1 MTTRKIVLK
10 KVKVGTPIKT
20 VTAGSF
26 GINNLGGVNTS
37 GRITGSLL
45 AFNQSSGNF
54 EPVTLTGDSN
64 HFITYDSSGTP
75 DTLQINFTNDSIS
88 GSLIPKLDSAFDL
101 GSSTKKW
108 KDLFLSGSTINLGD
122 LTIQSTG
129 GGIEVKDSDGNTLL
143 QNIKYITV
151 NGDTDILAY
160 DSSTSTFTFND
171 SDIARTD
178 EIETFHKAIKVTDSA
193 EITSNLTVGGNLT
206 VSGDLSYDDVSAD
219 SATFSGSV
227 AIGNNLTA
235 DSATINKIANTTLT
249 GKNATFDSATIGNL
263 AATNLVISSGDSAF
277 FNKVAIGDLEVDSAN
292 IDRLTLDSGQV
303 RQLSTGFINADSAFM
318 DSATISTIA
327 TGSINADQQFTDSA
341 TITNLANSVLTAKVI
356 TNTTLVGDSA
366 TIGNVAVTTQ
376 LTGNQAN
383 FDSVA
388 SNTLHAN
395 SLSVDSGDIRQLSVD
410 FINADS
416 AFLDS
421 ATITNL
427 STSQITLS
435 QTTIDSATINTLN
448 ADSSDIRQFSTE
460 FINFD
465 SAFGDSATIT
475 NIANTQ
481 LTGSQATF
489 DSATITNLNVD
500 SSDIR
505 QLSTE
510 FINADSAFID
520 SATIGN
526 IAITNAVISSGDSAT
541 FTSLANST
549 FTGKVITG
557 TNVAFDSAR
566 IGSIGI
572 GGTDITT
579 SGKIYYANVFSG
591 LGDLPDASSHHGMF
605 AHVHATGGGYFAHAG
620 AWHRLIDSSTT
631 AIQRVRALLSDSA
644 TINNLAAGTINV
656 DNINIGDSATFTNL
670 ASTQL
675 TVDNATLDSSA
686 HNTLHANKL
695 TADSGD
701 IRQLSVDFINFDSA
715 FGDSATITNI
725 ANSVLTAKAI
735 TGTSATIDS
744 ATIGNIAITNAVIS
758 SGDSA
763 TITNIASSQ
772 LTIDNASF
780 DSVAAN
786 TIHVSALTNDSATI
800 TNIANTQFTG
810 SQATIDSADI
820 GNLRTTGVL
829 QTDSVN
835 TTQIEFLTN
844 VTNVPAHKEGRL
856 FYDDS
861 NKTIGFYSDV
871 NGLVHEVGIEEHQRV
886 YNNTGSTIAKGKPV
900 YFSGNYTGGAVDVPT
915 VALADATDTAK
926 YNAQGLT
933 AVAIPNNSYGYIQT
947 SGQLSGLDTSGLSA
961 GQKVFVGLG
970 SGLLSNSTPL
980 YPNYP
985 ICLGWCVSSNA
996 STGVILLNRQAH
1008 TIDSLRVVT
1017 SGHIGSNLQIDGNL
1031 TVLGATTS
1039 VSSADLTAGTPMF
1052 RLNEG
1057 NAIGEAGTTFSGT
1070 GLDDAFYSGFFTGTA
1085 NQNYYVRI
1093 DGVGTGAGGVDTFEV
1108 AFAADST
1115 FSSPVLTKQPITG
1128 SAQMIHSTDNISIN
1142 FSSTTGHDSGARWA
1156 GTAGPINVDTGFFSN
1171 RNTGGSGVGFTY
1183 VGIYY
1188 DVSDDKWKLI
1198 DEYDSNPSGSINEA
1212 DASYSLGTL
1221 KLDTLEGSV
1230 TGNVTGNVSG
1240 TAATVT
1246 GAAQSNITSVGTL
1259 TGLTVG
1265 GDLTLDSAGAVIYDK
1280 SEQSLIFKDNH
1291 KAKFGTGGDLE
1302 IYHDGANS
1310 RINDVGTGGL
1320 YIQGNVVALQNG
1332 TGETY
1337 IQGTSNG
1344 AVVINHDNAQKF
1356 TTTSSG
1362 ISVNGLMA
1370 STTATADSA
1379 TIGNLANS
1387 VLTAKVITGTNVTF
1401 DSATITNIAS
1411 NSINT
1416 NALQVDD
1423 ITIDGST
1430 ISDAGDLTLDVAG
1443 DIVLDADGGDIRFK
1457 DGGTEIAVFE
1467 NSSSDFQIKAAVQD
1481 KDIIFRGNDGGSGI
1495 NALTL
1500 DMSEAGK
1507 ATFNDMVVAPKA
1519 DIDSAD
1525 IRQLTTEFIHGDSA
1539 VFDSATITTLAVGT
1553 LNIDNINI
1561 GDSATFTNVAVST
1574 ALNTNS
1580 LIVDDIT
1587 IDGSTITD
1595 AGTITI
1601 DANAIDLDADGGNIT
1616 LKDGGTEIGQFQLN
1630 DTNHLKLV
1638 SKVSDADIFLQGND
1652 GGSTITAL
1660 RLDMSEAGKA
1670 TFNAGAGFT
1679 GDITQA
1685 SGDYLYT
1692 GGGNFDI
1699 KHSTDDQNI
1708 VFSTST
1714 GGSTTEKMR
1723 IRGASNSVAIS
1734 GTLSVGNLN
1743 VDSADIIKI
1752 ARDNL
1757 STANSSALTY
1767 DSAGGQFGLNANH
1780 VMALI
1785 QTVDSNGS
1793 GLNADT
1799 LEGQAGSHYRI
1810 NVYNASGTLLN

>member
-10 KVKVGTPIKT
+10 KVKVGTPIRT

-108 KDLFLSGSTINLGD
+108 KDLFLSGSTITLGD
-122 LTIQSTG
+122 LTIASTG

-206 VSGDLSYDDVSAD
+206 VVGDLQYDDVSAD
-219 SATFSGSV
+219 SAVFSGSV

-235 DSATINKIANTTLT
+235 DSSTINKIANTTLT
-249 GKNATFDSATIGNL
+249 GQNATFDSATIGNL
-263 AATNLVISSGDSAF
+263 AVTNLVISSGDSAF
-277 FNKVAIGDLEVDSAN
+277 FSKVGVGDLEVDSAN

-356 TNTTLVGDSA
+356 TGDSA

-605 AHVHATGGGYFAHAG
+605 AHVHATGGGYFAHGG
-620 AWHRLIDSSTT
+620 AWHRLLDSSTT

-670 ASTQL
+670 ASTQF
-675 TVDNATLDSSA
+675 TGSQATLDSATIGGIHLTSNDITTTGKIYYANVFSTEGDLPSA
-686 HNTLHANKL
+686 STYHGMFAHVHATGKGYFAHGGAWHQLLDKSSANDSATITNLANSVL
-695 TADSGD
+695 TAKA
-701 IRQLSVDFINFDSA
+701 ITNTTLV
-715 FGDSATITNI
+715 GDSATITNI

-763 TITNIASSQ
+763 T
-772 LTIDNASF
+772 F
-780 DSVAAN
+780 
-786 TIHVSALTNDSATI
+786 

-844 VTNVPAHKEGRL
+844 VTNVPAHKEGRI

-871 NGLVHEVGIEEHQRV
+871 DGLVHEVGIEEHQRV
-886 YNNTGSTIAKGKPV
+886 YNNSGATITKGKPV

-1031 TVLGATTS
+1031 TVLGSTTS

-1070 GLDDAFYSGFFTGTA
+1070 GLDDAFYSGFFTGTT

-1108 AFAADST
+1108 AFGADST
-1115 FSSPVLTKQPITG
+1115 FSSPVLTKQVITG

-1142 FSSTTGHDSGARWA
+1142 FASTTGHDSGARWA

-1171 RNTGGSGVGFTY
+1171 RNTGTSGVGFTY

-1221 KLDTLEGSV
+1221 KLDTLEGNV

-1259 TGLTVG
+1259 TGLTIG
-1265 GDLTLDSAGAVIYDK
+1265 GDLTLDSAGAVVYDK
-1280 SEQSLIFKDNH
+1280 SE
-1291 KAKFGTGGDLE
+1291 KALTFGDKHFIKFGTGGDAN
-1302 IYHDGANS
+1302 IRHDGNNTKFTHTGA
-1310 RINDVGTGGL
+1310 GGL
-1320 YIQGNVVALQNG
+1320 YIGADTFALQNG
-1332 TGETY
+1332 THDENY
-1337 IQGTSNG
+1337 IVMG
-1344 AVVINHDNAQKF
+1344 DNSSVELYEDNVKRLE
-1356 TTTSSG
+1356 TTTTG
-1362 ISVNGLMA
+1362 VSVTGLMA

-1430 ISDAGDLTLDVAG
+1430 ISDAGDFTLDIGG
-1443 DIVLDADGGDIRFK
+1443 DITLDADGGDIK
-1457 DGGTEIAVFE
+1457 LSNGGTQFANFGDATGAVHIDAIV
-1467 NSSSDFQIKAAVQD
+1467 SDDDIK
-1481 KDIIFRGNDGGSGI
+1481 FRGNDGGSTI
-1495 NALTL
+1495 TALTL

-1587 IDGSTITD
+1587 INSSTISD

-1601 DANAIDLDADGGNIT
+1601 DANHIDLDADGGNIT
-1616 LKDGGTEIGQFQLN
+1616 FKDGGTEIGQFQLN
-1630 DTNHLKLV
+1630 DTNHFKIG
-1638 SKVSDADIFLQGND
+1638 SKVSDADIRFFGND

-1660 RLDMSEAGKA
+1660 ILDMSEAGKA
-1670 TFNAGAGFT
+1670 TFNS
-1679 GDITQA
+1679 DIIT
-1685 SGDYLYT
+1685 
-1692 GGGNFDI
+1692 
-1699 KHSTDDQNI
+1699 
-1708 VFSTST
+1708 
-1714 GGSTTEKMR
+1714 
-1723 IRGASNSVAIS
+1723 S
-1734 GTLSVGNLN
+1734 GTIRVGNLN
-1743 VDSADIIKI
+1743 VDSADIITI
-1752 ARDNL
+1752 ARSNISGRNGLAYNSSTGVFDLDSANAITTVKNAL
-1757 STANSSALTY
+1757 STGHAGLTY
-1767 DSAGGQFGLNANH
+1767 DSAAGQFGLNANH